1 MRSAAFTLPPVM
13 SNSMTGRSPTLDPA
27 PPITRATV
35 RAEHTLDD
43 YAAVPSLAAAASE
56 LKAEARRLAPRLA
69 GGIIWFVS
77 STATGGG
84 VAEMLPPIVGLLRD
98 LGINTERVVIGGR
111 EPGFFLPDQ
120 TASQSHSWRGRP
132 PTRARRPCAVRASHP
147 GQQGE
152 LRPLLRPGIYPG
164 GAGPPAKG
172 IASTSRSFP
181 AGFRVDQMPRSRR
194 MANSTSSE
202 RDSSLS
208 PLPRRFEHPPLK
220 R

>member
-1 MRSAAFTLPPVM
+1 M

-98 LGINTERVVIGGR
+98 LGIKTERVVIGGR

-120 TASQSHSWRGRP
+120 TASQSFMAWATPDSGPTTVRCSSESAMRVRP
-132 PTRARRPCAVRASHP
+132 DLPVESSAD
-147 GQQGE
+147 E
-152 LRPLLRPGIYPG
+152 
-164 GAGPPAKG
+164 GAG
-172 IASTSRSFP
+172 SR
-181 AGFRVDQMPRSRR
+181 AHGPR
-194 MANSTSSE
+194 
-202 RDSSLS
+202 
-208 PLPRRFEHPPLK
+208 
-220 R
+220 